1 MMSLDPRALKLASK
15 SCKLSSKKL
24 NLFVP
29 TLHNQSARLLGL
41 AAPVLWTQDD
51 LDRMDSLAITS
62 EPWVEHEDRVQ
73 MLAPFEG
80 FKQRRVV
87 VQTQALRRNDCLSAG

>member
-1 MMSLDPRALKLASK
+1 MMSLDPRALKLASR

-29 TLHNQSARLLGL
+29 TLHNQSAHLLGL
-41 AAPVLWTQDD
+41 AAWVLWTQDG
-51 LDRMDSLAITS
+51 LDRLDSLAVTS
-62 EPWVEHEDRVQ
+62 EPWVKHEHRVQ

-80 FKQRRVV
+80 FKQCRVV
-87 VQTQALRRNDCLSAG
+87 VQTQALRRSDCLSAG

>member
-29 TLHNQSARLLGL
+29 TLHDQTAHLLGL
-41 AAPVLWTQDD
+41 AASDFWTQDG
-51 LDRMDSLAITS
+51 LDRLDSLAVTS
-62 EPWVEHEDRVQ
+62 EPWVKHEHRVQ
-73 MLAPFEG
+73 MLASFEG